1 MIVYAYYGFGKT
13 TLCENNKFSPFIEID
28 EEFGQAD
35 DMHVLKQLSKHSIL
49 LVNGHIG
56 LDENDDI
63 TIDVAFLPK
72 NVNIAVNRLQQRG
85 VDASFLTYMIETYDD
100 VLQAVIKKAR
110 NVVFY
115 EENEYL
121 IHHAYELMH
130 GQQLLEQYNDNN
142 NTETRYTS

>member
-63 TIDVAFLPK
+63 TIDVAFLPR

-115 EENEYL
+115 EENKYL